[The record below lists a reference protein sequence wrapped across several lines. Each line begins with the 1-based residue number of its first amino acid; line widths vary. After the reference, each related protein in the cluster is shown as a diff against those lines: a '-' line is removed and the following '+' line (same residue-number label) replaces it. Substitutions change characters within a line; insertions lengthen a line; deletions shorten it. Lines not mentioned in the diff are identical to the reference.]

1 MLVVTEKEFSNSN
14 EMKVQDYFL
23 KVDMVQNY

>member
-14 EMKVQDYFL
+14 KMKVQDYFL
-23 KVDMVQNY
+23 KFDMVQNY